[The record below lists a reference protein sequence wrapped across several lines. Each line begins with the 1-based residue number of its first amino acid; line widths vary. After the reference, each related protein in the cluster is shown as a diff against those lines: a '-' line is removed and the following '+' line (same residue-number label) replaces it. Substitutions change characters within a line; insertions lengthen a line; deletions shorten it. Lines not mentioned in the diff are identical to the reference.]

1 MSGNREIDQ
10 LSGVDTTGHEWD
22 GIKELNNPLPRWWL
36 WTLYLTIIFAIGY
49 MVVYPAIPGLT
60 TNTKGIWGWGSRADL
75 RNQMTAVEQGRQA
88 MNDKIAAMDINAI
101 MADPEART
109 YAISAGASLFK
120 VNCVQC
126 HGSGAQGGP
135 GYPNLNDD
143 SWLWGGKPDQIVTTL
158 TNGIRVADNPDT
170 RTSQMPAFG
179 KDGLLEPEKINQA
192 ANYVRKL
199 ANLEHDEGLATAG
212 ATVFSENC
220 AACHGENGQG
230 NQDVGAPQLNDAVW
244 LYNSSLEAITA
255 AFLRSAEDAH
265 GMRAR
270 QALRPAARAASLRCG
285 AGAIARRGEG
295 R

>member
-36 WTLYLTIIFAIGY
+36 WTLYLTIVFAIGY

-158 TNGIRVADNPDT
+158 SNGIRVADNPDT

-255 AFLRSAEDAH
+255 QITNPRHGVMPAWKAKLGDAKVKE
-265 GMRAR
+265 
-270 QALRPAARAASLRCG
+270 LAAYVLSLG
-285 AGAIARRGEG
+285 GGQ
-295 R
+295 

>member
-75 RNQMTAVEQGRQA
+75 RNQMTAVDQGRQA

-244 LYNSSLEAITA
+244 LYNSSLEAITTLITNPRHGVMPAWKAKLGDAKVKELA
-255 AFLRSAEDAH
+255 AYVL
-265 GMRAR
+265 
-270 QALRPAARAASLRCG
+270 SLG
-285 AGAIARRGEG
+285 GGQ
-295 R
+295 

>member
-36 WTLYLTIIFAIGY
+36 WTLYLTIVFAIGY

-255 AFLRSAEDAH
+255 QITNPRHGVMPAWKAKLGDAKVKE
-265 GMRAR
+265 
-270 QALRPAARAASLRCG
+270 LAAYVLSLG
-285 AGAIARRGEG
+285 GGQ
-295 R
+295 